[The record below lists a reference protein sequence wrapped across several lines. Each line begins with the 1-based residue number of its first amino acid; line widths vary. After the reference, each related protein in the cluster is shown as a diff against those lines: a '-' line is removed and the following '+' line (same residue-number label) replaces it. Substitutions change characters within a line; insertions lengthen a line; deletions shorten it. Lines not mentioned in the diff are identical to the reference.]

1 MSSKRLRNSWYILS
15 ILLFGLVGV
24 GCSKPTASPLAAAG
38 PFTYPSTAT
47 PPLERV
53 AVLVTVTNQG
63 TDDMQINPAD
73 FLARDADHHIY
84 TANSTAAG
92 ADGNLVRLITGPRLE
107 ALPLPTVTLRQSEI
121 LSGFI
126 VFDVPQGV
134 RPVELIW
141 RQSDADQVAQLE
153 RPS

>member
-1 MSSKRLRNSWYILS
+1 MSNSLLRGSRYIAAMLV
-15 ILLFGLVGV
+15 IGLAAV
-24 GCSKPTASPLAAAG
+24 GCSKPSASPLSAAG
-38 PFTYPSTAT
+38 PFTYPSSAT

-84 TANSTAAG
+84 TANATAAG
-92 ADGNLVRLITGPRLE
+92 ADGNLVRLTTGPRLE
-107 ALPLPTVTLRQSEI
+107 ALPLPTVTLRQAEI

-141 RQSDADQVAQLE
+141 RQSDADQVAQLA
-153 RPS
+153 RPG

>member
-1 MSSKRLRNSWYILS
+1 VSSNLLRKAGWVVAM
-15 ILLFGLVGV
+15 LFIGLATA
-24 GCSKPTASPLAAAG
+24 GCSKPAASPLAAAG
-38 PFTYPSTAT
+38 PFTYPSSAT

-63 TDDMQINPAD
+63 TDDMQINPTD

-84 TANSTAAG
+84 TANATAAG
-92 ADGNLVRLITGPRLE
+92 ADGNLVRLTTGPRLE

-141 RQSDADQVAQLE
+141 RQSDTDQVAQLA
-153 RPS
+153 RPG

>member
-1 MSSKRLRNSWYILS
+1 MRITLA
-15 ILLFGLVGV
+15 ILLIGLASVA
-24 GCSKPTASPLAAAG
+24 CSKPLSPLAASG
-38 PFTYPSTAT
+38 PFMYPSGVT

-53 AVLVTVTNQG
+53 AILVTVTNQG

-73 FLARDADHHIY
+73 FLARDAERHVYPADA
-84 TANSTAAG
+84 TATG
-92 ADGNLVRLITGPRLE
+92 TDGNLVRLTTGPRME
-107 ALPLPTVTLRQSEI
+107 TLPLPTVTLRQAEV

-141 RQSDADQVAQLE
+141 RQSDADQVAQLS
-153 RPS
+153 RSS

>member
-1 MSSKRLRNSWYILS
+1 MSSSRRHNSWY
-15 ILLFGLVGV
+15 LLAVLAIGFAAV
-24 GCSKPTASPLAAAG
+24 GCSKQSTSPLAAAG
-38 PFTYPSTAT
+38 PFSYPSTAT
-47 PPLERV
+47 APLERV
-53 AVLVTVTNQG
+53 AILVTVTNQG

-84 TANSTAAG
+84 PANATATG
-92 ADGNLVRLITGPRLE
+92 ADGNLVRLTTGPRLE

-134 RPVELIW
+134 RPVELVW
-141 RQSDADQVAQLE
+141 RQSDADQVAQLA
-153 RPS
+153 RPG